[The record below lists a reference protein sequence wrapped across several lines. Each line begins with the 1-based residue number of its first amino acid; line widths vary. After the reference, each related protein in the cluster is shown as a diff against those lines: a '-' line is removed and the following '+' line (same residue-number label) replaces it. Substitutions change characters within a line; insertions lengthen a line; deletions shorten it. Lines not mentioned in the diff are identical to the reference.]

1 MPSEPTHV
9 DLVELADQVRARKLS
24 AVEVAEAS
32 LARIA
37 DKQPELNCFISL
49 DADGAMR
56 AARAV
61 DARIA
66 RGEDPGPL
74 AGVPLAHKDMF
85 YRQGRISTCGSKIRR
100 QWVADNTA
108 TALTRLDAAGALDL
122 GGLNMTEFAVGPT
135 GHNLQFGACRNPWN
149 TSHSPGGSSAGSG
162 AAVAARLVH
171 GSLGSD
177 TGGSIRLPSAF
188 NGVTGMKPTQTR
200 VSRHAVMPLSG
211 SFDCVGPLARSARDV
226 ARLMSVLAGH
236 DPLDSTSSRRPSE
249 NFEAAC
255 ELPVKG
261 PKVGLP
267 TSYYTDGLDPALE
280 RALTVTGKVLAAMG
294 CALVEV
300 PVPAHE
306 PLNMLWQI
314 ILSAEAATIHRRWLI
329 ERPGDYN
336 PQVKRRIELGL
347 YLPATRYL
355 EAMDARD
362 RLTREF
368 AGMVFSRC
376 DVLLTPGTPVPA
388 PTLDELDVG
397 ASDKMPEL
405 ILKLSA
411 FTRPI
416 SFLGL
421 PALSLPCGFAENGLP
436 LGMQLVGR
444 PFAEATLLRLGHHY
458 QQATDWHRR
467 VPPI

>member
-1 MPSEPTHV
+1 MAGELTHLGLTEV
-9 DLVELADQVRARKLS
+9 ADALRQRKLS
-24 AVEVAEAS
+24 AVEVTQAC

-61 DARIA
+61 DARLA
-66 RGEDPGPL
+66 RGEDVGPL
-74 AGVPLAHKDMF
+74 AGIPLAHKDMF
-85 YRQGRISTCGSKIRR
+85 YRRGRISTCGSKIRR
-100 QWVADNTA
+100 QSVAEDTA
-108 TALTRLDAAGALDL
+108 TVLSRLDGAGALDL

-135 GHNLQFGACRNPWN
+135 GHNLQFGSCRNPWN
-149 TSHSPGGSSAGSG
+149 TAHSPGGSSAGSG
-162 AAVAARLVH
+162 SAVAARLVF
-171 GSLGSD
+171 GALGSD
-177 TGGSIRLPSAF
+177 TGGSIRLPSAL

-200 VSRHAVMPLSG
+200 VSRHGVMPLSG
-211 SFDCVGPLARSARDV
+211 SFDCVGPMARSARDV
-226 ARLMSVLAGH
+226 ARLMGVIAGQ
-236 DPLDSTSSRRPSE
+236 DPDDGTSSRRPVD
-249 NFEAAC
+249 NYEAAC
-255 ELPVKG
+255 ERPLKGLRVGVPVN
-261 PKVGLP
+261 
-267 TSYYTDGLDPALE
+267 YYNDGLDPALE
-280 RALTVTGKVLAAMG
+280 RALDVTRKVLAAMG
-294 CALVEV
+294 CELAEV
-300 PVPAHE
+300 RVPPHE
-306 PLNMLWQI
+306 PLNMLWQV

-355 EAMDARD
+355 EAMDGRD

-368 AGMVFSRC
+368 AAQVFGAC
-376 DVLLTPGTPVPA
+376 DVLLTPGAPVPA

-397 ASDKMPEL
+397 ASDKMPEM
-405 ILKLSA
+405 IMKLSA

-416 SFLGL
+416 SFLGF
-421 PALSLPCGFAENGLP
+421 PALSLPCGFSDSGLP

-444 PFAEATLLRLGHHY
+444 PFAEATLLNLGHQY
-458 QQATDWHRR
+458 QQATDWHCR